1 MRSKKLKLK
10 LIQDA
15 DKEVEQIKQVQE
27 EKKTDDE
34 ISLTEREKF
43 GNYPKQLYSKYKEMF
58 TRVGEIRNFEYNV
71 EFVPKFRPFQQKGRK
86 IPIHLQEQVG
96 KELTRPQSEGH
107 IEKLSELGENICVSP
122 AVIAKKSD
130 NSIKM
135 ALDAKELNK
144 LII

>member
-71 EFVPKFRPFQQKGRK
+71 EFVPKFRPF
-86 IPIHLQEQVG
+86 
-96 KELTRPQSEGH
+96 
-107 IEKLSELGENICVSP
+107 
-122 AVIAKKSD
+122 
-130 NSIKM
+130 
-135 ALDAKELNK
+135 
-144 LII
+144 